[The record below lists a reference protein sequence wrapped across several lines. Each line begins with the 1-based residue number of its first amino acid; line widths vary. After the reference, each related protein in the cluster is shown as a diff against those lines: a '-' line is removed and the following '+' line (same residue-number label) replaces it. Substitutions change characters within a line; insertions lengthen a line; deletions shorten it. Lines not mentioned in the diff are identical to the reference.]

1 MISPFSFLSGMLF
14 LSLCIAIVLI
24 LSRNLEF
31 LAFCREKI
39 LPLIIILSLIRVCFP
54 VDIEAAHVI
63 KSYTILPGIQS
74 FFEIQIWGPV
84 TIGIASTLVWIL
96 GASFFLVASLIQ
108 LFLTYKNL
116 HTLHLITDE
125 RLLNIKAELGILDRI
140 VLISPDIAVPIST
153 GFFQPKIYLP
163 AMDLTDAEL
172 RIVLRHEQQHIV
184 NGDVWLKLFY
194 LVLRAV
200 LWWNPLIHVFWKKLD
215 DILEYRCDRAVLR
228 ESCEEDCIVY
238 TETLLHVAQQRKI
251 SKQRTQFGFT
261 SFLSLRPQNTLM
273 MRVTLILQGKGSSL
287 IVVRLVTLI
296 CIAAFMG
303 SYFVIWQSAYPAPDP
318 IEGVDV
324 QIDTENSYLVHT
336 GDNQY
341 ELWLY
346 GVHVDTYSENE
357 INSNPLNE
365 LDIYNREE

>member
-31 LAFCREKI
+31 LAFCSEKI

-153 GFFQPKIYLP
+153 GFF
-163 AMDLTDAEL
+163 
-172 RIVLRHEQQHIV
+172 
-184 NGDVWLKLFY
+184 
-194 LVLRAV
+194 
-200 LWWNPLIHVFWKKLD
+200 
-215 DILEYRCDRAVLR
+215 
-228 ESCEEDCIVY
+228 
-238 TETLLHVAQQRKI
+238 
-251 SKQRTQFGFT
+251 
-261 SFLSLRPQNTLM
+261 
-273 MRVTLILQGKGSSL
+273 
-287 IVVRLVTLI
+287 
-296 CIAAFMG
+296 
-303 SYFVIWQSAYPAPDP
+303 
-318 IEGVDV
+318 
-324 QIDTENSYLVHT
+324 
-336 GDNQY
+336 
-341 ELWLY
+341 
-346 GVHVDTYSENE
+346 
-357 INSNPLNE
+357 
-365 LDIYNREE
+365 

>member
-31 LAFCREKI
+31 LAFCSEKI

-153 GFFQPKIYLP
+153 GFFQFPCVGNCGYRMFDTSDDYHNMSFIGSFL
-163 AMDLTDAEL
+163 
-172 RIVLRHEQQHIV
+172 
-184 NGDVWLKLFY
+184 
-194 LVLRAV
+194 
-200 LWWNPLIHVFWKKLD
+200 NPLQ
-215 DILEYRCDRAVLR
+215 C
-228 ESCEEDCIVY
+228 
-238 TETLLHVAQQRKI
+238 TET
-251 SKQRTQFGFT
+251 
-261 SFLSLRPQNTLM
+261 
-273 MRVTLILQGKGSSL
+273 
-287 IVVRLVTLI
+287 RL
-296 CIAAFMG
+296 
-303 SYFVIWQSAYPAPDP
+303 
-318 IEGVDV
+318 
-324 QIDTENSYLVHT
+324 
-336 GDNQY
+336 
-341 ELWLY
+341 
-346 GVHVDTYSENE
+346 
-357 INSNPLNE
+357 
-365 LDIYNREE
+365 